1 MFAADPDKKV
11 KESKN
16 RVHKIAKY
24 LLEKPTALVAFFSW
38 GRGYQYYTAVINPYE
53 RNDGK
58 LWLLMG
64 MSEGILQLDSGSP
77 LEKTPV
83 KQEESPVPTIVVARK
98 PKVNISK

>member
-1 MFAADPDKKV
+1 MLAPDPDKKV

-16 RVHKIAKY
+16 RVSKFAKH
-24 LLEKPTALVAFFSW
+24 LLEKQTALVAFFSW
-38 GRGYQYYTAVINPYE
+38 GRGYQFYTAVIYHYE
-53 RNDGK
+53 RKDGQ

-64 MSEGILQLDSGSP
+64 MSEGILQLNSGSS

-83 KQEESPVPTIVVARK
+83 KQGDPVPMITVARK